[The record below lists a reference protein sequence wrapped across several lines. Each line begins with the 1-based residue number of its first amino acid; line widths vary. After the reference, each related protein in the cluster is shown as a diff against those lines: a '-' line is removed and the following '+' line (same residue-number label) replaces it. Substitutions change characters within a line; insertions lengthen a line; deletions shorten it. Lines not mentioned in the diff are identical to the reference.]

1 MSLKQSSKSIDEC
14 KNLDSNLKYNKNAN
28 FNLINPKNV
37 TSSGGVTSK
46 CVIAFNTIS
55 YIIER
60 TS

>member
-37 TSSGGVTSK
+37 T
-46 CVIAFNTIS
+46 
-55 YIIER
+55 YD
-60 TS
+60 